1 MSAFEHSLNEKHQLC
16 DSEQGADSEHS
27 HFGGNPWEFQ
37 IPIITPAGLKVMFCI
52 AEFPLIFEVV
62 LSHFQMS

>member
-1 MSAFEHSLNEKHQLC
+1 MC

-52 AEFPLIFEVV
+52 AEFPLIFELV